1 MIISFSTGSLYG
13 SQLLSSR
20 QELFLADVIKRD
32 NLHSMKWQVTF
43 YNEKVEE
50 ETLGF
55 PKGILANFIHIVEMI
70 EDFGPAL
77 GKPYTAP
84 MGHGLFEIRAKGK
97 EGIGRSLYCTM
108 MGKEIVILNSFIKKP
123 QKTPKKELDLA
134 KKRMKEVKK

>member
-13 SQLLSSR
+13 SQLLSRR

-55 PKGILANFIHIVEMI
+55 PKGILANFIHLVEMI
-70 EDFGPAL
+70 
-77 GKPYTAP
+77 
-84 MGHGLFEIRAKGK
+84 
-97 EGIGRSLYCTM
+97 
-108 MGKEIVILNSFIKKP
+108 
-123 QKTPKKELDLA
+123 
-134 KKRMKEVKK
+134 